1 MANYEIVDHTADWA
15 LRIWGHDWANLLCNA
30 ALGMNSLMVGQETYP
45 ELAEGYM
52 ATAGSAATSS
62 AIAITRTLTLDAFDR
77 ETLLVD
83 WLTELAYFAEMEQ
96 LVFPTI
102 TLSKVTSTHLEAH
115 IQGSPVP
122 ELAKHIKA
130 VTYHNLEII
139 ETKSGLEVT
148 IVFDV

>member
-1 MANYEIVDHTADWA
+1 MANYEVVDHTADWA
-15 LRIWGHDWANLLCNA
+15 LRIWGHDLADLLRNA
-30 ALGMNSLMVGQETYP
+30 AIGMNSLMVGVP
-45 ELAEGYM
+45 
-52 ATAGSAATSS
+52 STSS

-83 WLTELAYFAEMEQ
+83 WLTELAYFAEMEKFI
-96 LVFPTI
+96 FPII
-102 TLSKVTSTHLEAH
+102 TLANVTATHLDAH
-115 IQGSPVP
+115 IQGSPVT

-139 ETKSGLEVT
+139 ETSNGLEVT

>member
-15 LRIWGHDWANLLCNA
+15 LRIWGHSWADLLRNA
-30 ALGMNSLMVGQETYP
+30 ALGMNSLMVGQETSP
-45 ELAEGYM
+45 QLVDGVSTG
-52 ATAGSAATSS
+52 ATTAVTQ
-62 AIAITRTLTLDAFDR
+62 TLTLDAFDR

-96 LVFPTI
+96 LIFPTI
-102 TLSKVTSTHLEAH
+102 ILNNVTDTHLDAH
-115 IQGSPVP
+115 IQGSPVS

-130 VTYHNLEII
+130 VTYHNLAII
-139 ETKSGLEVT
+139 ETKNGLEVT